1 MRRDSQQS
9 IEMSRRS
16 VTGLRAAVAGLTI
29 LGASVVMGERPA
41 SSVAPEAPTLGSADY
56 ALSLVS
62 QVKSSLFDPRAAIAE
77 VIRACQ
83 NLVRLEVHA
92 PQDNPNMNIV
102 DTRVAIRN
110 ATNPSEQVIVRAD
123 KQHNWDA
130 DRNDINTVVA
140 GTNER
145 SFMVFGQKT
154 GEIECNSVRI
164 FGVQDDQEC
173 PSGQKVPSTTIE
185 GVQVDANDNPL
196 KGYWSKAE
204 VPCPTDAI
212 CQVRLNWVN
221 DIPATVKEAP
231 KPVKESPKCPP
242 DTKMEDGVC
251 VREVIKEVPVLV
263 PGAPIM
269 QQ

>member
-1 MRRDSQQS
+1 MRRDTQQS
-9 IEMSRRS
+9 LESSRRS

-29 LGASVVMGERPA
+29 FGASVVMGERPA
-41 SSVAPEAPTLGSADY
+41 SSVAPEKPSLGSAEY

-62 QVKSSLFDPRAAIAE
+62 EVKSSLLDPRSAIAKA
-77 VIRACQ
+77 IIACQ
-83 NLVRLEVHA
+83 NLVSLEVHS
-92 PQDNPNMNIV
+92 PQDNPSMNIV

-123 KQHNWDA
+123 RQHNWDA

-154 GEIECNSVRI
+154 GEIECNNVRI
-164 FGVQDDQEC
+164 FGVKDDQDC
-173 PSGQKVPSTTIE
+173 ASGQKVPSTIIE
-185 GVQVDANDNPL
+185 GVQVDTENNPL
-196 KGYWSKAE
+196 KGYWSRAE
-204 VPCPTDAI
+204 VPCPTDKI
-212 CQVRLNWVN
+212 CKVRLTWVN
-221 DIPATVKEAP
+221 DIPVPQAP
-231 KPVKESPKCPP
+231 APVKETPKCPA
-242 DTKMEDGVC
+242 DTKMEGDVC

-263 PGAPIM
+263 PGNPTI